1 MHFIQLSR
9 FSFLFRKLQFSH
21 SCLFFVCL
29 SLLTVLWQAAVVLHT
44 SLWFTLMVCECTEG
58 FVPHQWNWMGINTH
72 WWQCSESKLFST
84 LDQCRKQSWEWDKPT
99 EGQVLQHGQHPA
111 ITAAGAM
118 FEFSFR
124 LTQIQLSYILSVLSR
139 LVKWVWRAIC
149 WKFAS
154 CCDRKWTQ
162 WEWDTRLKLRSGQ
175 LKSKLKLWL

>member
-1 MHFIQLSR
+1 MCTLASKFCHPSFEYYKYVCIHFIQLSR
-9 FSFLFRKLQFSH
+9 CSFLFRKLQFSH

-29 SLLTVLWQAAVVLHT
+29 SLLTVLWQPAVVLHT

-72 WWQCSESKLFST
+72 WWQCSASKLFST

-124 LTQIQLSYILSVLSR
+124 LTQI
-139 LVKWVWRAIC
+139 
-149 WKFAS
+149 
-154 CCDRKWTQ
+154 
-162 WEWDTRLKLRSGQ
+162 
-175 LKSKLKLWL
+175 